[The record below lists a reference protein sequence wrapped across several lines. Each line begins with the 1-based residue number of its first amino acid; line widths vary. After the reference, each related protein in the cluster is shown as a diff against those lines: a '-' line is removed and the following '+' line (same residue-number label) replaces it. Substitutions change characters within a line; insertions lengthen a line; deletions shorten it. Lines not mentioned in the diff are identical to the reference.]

1 MEKQQTLPI
10 ETIPPKA
17 WRAEDLISTDDT
29 TGNQFVDV
37 LRDTLDVGLLKAHF
51 KNDQVIKATAEDK
64 DSRRKSGIQS
74 LIDSFYVLVPEIV
87 DLYDRLDLTIKSG
100 YHNKVPKKNQGRVLS
115 NNLLSA
121 MGGKPHVWLDDTA
134 VQKRRDITAI
144 VGPKNCGKTAAIE
157 RCLSLYPQVVWH
169 DASSQAQIVYLKVEL
184 KGVSNLLE
192 YCARF
197 LEALEL
203 ALGSDKFDEEVKV
216 APNVCA
222 AFMKMRSLLTTYN
235 VGTLVIDSLET
246 TRNWPIDKRELLFEH
261 LSGLA
266 DITPVVLLSSDVNCY
281 DINEI
286 SSEKLTWD
294 PLCAFAN
301 ENEELI
307 DRWSRFTAR
316 LWKFNCLKAQDI
328 ELNEELKEVWFNASK
343 GVVGIAVRF
352 YARCLHEAINTGVEC
367 ISKELMLRVQ
377 KKYFSQHRSFFSD
390 IAREKRS
397 DKSAKSLP
405 QPASKPKRR
414 KTPKLES
421 MQRKDFSRIPRS
433 QWNTLP
439 EDDLRYLA
447 SQQEGSNYYLMLKT
461 AGLVL
466 PIGEFTLRDK
476 FPQTL
481 PR

>member
-17 WRAEDLISTDDT
+17 WRAEDTISTDDT

-37 LRDTLDVGLLKAHF
+37 LRDTLDMGSLKAHF

-64 DSRRKSGIQS
+64 DSRRKSSIQS
-74 LIDSFYVLVPEIV
+74 LIDSFYVSVPEIV

-100 YHNKVPKKNQGRVLS
+100 YQNKAPIRNKGRVLS
-115 NNLLSA
+115 NNLMLA
-121 MGGKPHVWLDDTA
+121 MGGSPHVWHDDTA
-134 VQKRRDITAI
+134 VQKRREITAI

-169 DASSQAQIVYLKVEL
+169 GKLSRVQVVYLKVEL
-184 KGVSNLLE
+184 KGASNLLE

-203 ALGSDKFDEEVKV
+203 ALGRDKFDEEVKV
-216 APNVCA
+216 APSVCA

-235 VGTLVIDSLET
+235 VGTLIIDSLEST
-246 TRNWPIDKRELLFEH
+246 QNWPTDKRELLFEH
-261 LSGLA
+261 LAGLA
-266 DITPVVLLSSDVNCY
+266 DIIPVVMLSSDVDCY

-294 PLCAFAN
+294 PLCAFAS
-301 ENEELI
+301 ENEELS

-316 LWKFNCLKAQDI
+316 LWKFNCLKKQDV
-328 ELNEELKEVWFNASK
+328 ELNKELKEIWFNACK

-352 YARCLHEAINTGVEC
+352 YARCLHEAINTGMES

-390 IAREKRS
+390 IAREKRC
-397 DKSAKSLP
+397 DKSAKPLP
-405 QPASKPKRR
+405 LPASKPKRR
-414 KTPKLES
+414 KMPKLES
-421 MQRKDFSRIPRS
+421 MQRKDFSRISKS
-433 QWNTLP
+433 QWKTLP
-439 EDDLRYLA
+439 EDDLRYIA
-447 SQQEGSNYYLMLKT
+447 SQQKEDNYYLMLKEV
-461 AGLVL
+461 GLVL
-466 PIGEFTLRDK
+466 PIGDFTLHDK

-481 PR
+481 SR